1 MANRTHNK
9 IENSG
14 NGRHNDRVT
23 FFYRLNKC
31 EERSRRNFENFTE
44 TLTSDLQQYCKENPR
59 RDNIHVYFEYTQEG
73 TLWVVDNKWFA
84 DAIHNFANKYN
95 IPLSNITYHGGAA
108 TLEKSYNTWHSIYR
122 PNEDKIKLRHTDFG
136 LWLYEKNNV
145 YFDILKFPKET
156 HTNLRTKK
164 FNCLNANLNIQHRIA
179 FLHYMWKNNLL
190 DTENNLISFHYF
202 QGMHYPIEEQYPIPQ
217 ELKDIL
223 PIQFDL
229 KGNWEQV
236 YKKIFDSKH
245 DPSVLTDWNKT
256 GDYSYIYDDCYF
268 TVTTESGE
276 CVHLCNEF
284 CEDGLDDYFRR
295 FHNEI
300 FITEKTTRP
309 MLYLH
314 PQILYSSSGT
324 LEYLKSWGF
333 KTFSN
338 YWNEHYDNET
348 NGNKKLQMIMDVVRE
363 LNNKPLEELHE
374 MYWDMMPILKH
385 NQKIL
390 INTDIEKYEN
400 NVFPLDL

>member
-1 MANRTHNK
+1 M
-9 IENSG
+9 
-14 NGRHNDRVT
+14 
-23 FFYRLNKC
+23 
-31 EERSRRNFENFTE
+31 
-44 TLTSDLQQYCKENPR
+44 
-59 RDNIHVYFEYTQEG
+59 YFEYTQEG
-73 TLWVVDNKWFA
+73 TLWVVDDKWFA
-84 DAIHNFANKYN
+84 DAIHNFAKKYS
-95 IPLSNITYHGGAA
+95 IPLQNITFHGGAA
-108 TLEKSYNTWHSIYR
+108 SLEKSYNTWHSIHR

-145 YFDILKFPKET
+145 YFDILKFPKEA

-164 FNCLNANLNIQHRIA
+164 FNCLNANLSIQHRIA

-202 QGMHYPIEEQYPIPQ
+202 HGMHYPIEEQYPIPQ

-229 KGNWEQV
+229 KGGWEEV

-276 CVHLCNEF
+276 CVQLCDQF
-284 CEDGLDDYFRR
+284 CEDGLDEYFRP
-295 FHNEI
+295 FHQEM

-314 PQILYSSSGT
+314 PQILYSTSGT

-338 YWNEHYDNET
+338 YWNEDYDNET
-348 NGNKKLQMIMDVVRE
+348 NSNKKLQMIMDVVTE

-385 NQKIL
+385 NQNIL
-390 INTDIEKYEN
+390 INTGIEKYEN

>member
-1 MANRTHNK
+1 MADRTHNK
-9 IENSG
+9 TENSR
-14 NGRHNDRVT
+14 NGRHSDRLT

-31 EERSRRNFENFTE
+31 EERGRRNFENFTE
-44 TLTSDLQQYCKENPR
+44 TLTSDLQEHCKQTSR
-59 RDNIHVYFEYTQEG
+59 RDNIFVYFEYTQEG
-73 TLWVVDNKWFA
+73 TLWVVNDKWFA
-84 DAIHNFANKYN
+84 DAIHNFAKKYS
-95 IPLSNITYHGGAA
+95 IPLQNITFHGGAA
-108 TLEKSYNTWHSIYR
+108 SLDRSYNKWHSLHR

-145 YFDILKFPKET
+145 YFDILKFPKEA

-164 FNCLNANLNIQHRIA
+164 FNCLNANLSIQHRIA

-202 QGMHYPIEEQYPIPQ
+202 HGMHYPIEEQYPIPQ

-229 KGNWEQV
+229 KGGWEEV

-276 CVHLCNEF
+276 CVQLCNEF
-284 CEDGLDDYFRR
+284 CEDNLDEYFRL

-314 PQILYSSSGT
+314 PQILYSSTGT

-338 YWNEHYDNET
+338 YWNEDYDNEP
-348 NGNKKLQMIMDVVRE
+348 NGDKKLQMIMDVVSE

-385 NQKIL
+385 NQNIL
-390 INTDIEKYEN
+390 INTGIEKYEN